1 MRIDTLLPGPFGIK
15 TPEHKL
21 FREQKKF
28 LPYFLSDTEKTHY
41 EKCKKELGSDWH
53 YYDKEVTYILNNHN
67 YRTKEWKE
75 IDWKNSIVVFGCS
88 HVFGEGLALD
98 ETLCYQLENL
108 FDRPVINLGQSGT
121 SNTFN
126 WHNSLQFYNIFGI
139 PYAVVQVWTAFE
151 RFLYYE
157 DDQVKRVGA
166 WSGGKWDGYDKDMEK
181 LFYLW
186 NKNST
191 HSEMF
196 CEFENMACKDFWSN
210 KTHYFEASYF
220 EGTAKLLNCLHIP
233 KLDDARDFEHSG
245 VKTHKNG
252 ARLIY
257 ENSNIR

>member
-41 EKCKKELGSDWH
+41 EKCKKDLGIDWH

-166 WSGGKWDGYDKDMEK
+166 WSGGKWDGYDKI
-181 LFYLW
+181 W
-186 NKNST
+186 RN
-191 HSEMF
+191 
-196 CEFENMACKDFWSN
+196 
-210 KTHYFEASYF
+210 YFIFGIKIAH
-220 EGTAKLLNCLHIP
+220 TAKCFANLKTWRAKIFGQTKHIIL
-233 KLDDARDFEHSG
+233 KQVILKEQQNF
-245 VKTHKNG
+245 
-252 ARLIY
+252 
-257 ENSNIR
+257 